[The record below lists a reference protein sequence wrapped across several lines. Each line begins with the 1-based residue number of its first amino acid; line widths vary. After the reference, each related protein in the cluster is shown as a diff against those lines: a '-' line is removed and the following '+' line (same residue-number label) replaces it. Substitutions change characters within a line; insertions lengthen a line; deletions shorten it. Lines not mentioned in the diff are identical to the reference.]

1 MAGMIYVGGLASVS
15 VSIAAIIVVAIN
27 SIQF

>member
-15 VSIAAIIVVAIN
+15 VSIAATIVAIN